1 MNKYRS
7 AALVLA
13 ACAVGVSA
21 AACSSGSS
29 STSSSAATSPAA
41 TSPAA
46 SSPAISSSP
55 PPTTGP
61 AIAGRTLT
69 VKGSLGSFPVPAS
82 AKVAE
87 NMAGG
92 QSVVLVFG
100 SVVPAD
106 VSRFYATEL
115 PKAGYSVTTNSMLS
129 KGGDNGA
136 YIVFSGHGFKGTI
149 DSLDQFPGM
158 SVAGIGDKNV
168 TTIIFAPTT

>member
-46 SSPAISSSP
+46 SSQAVSSSP